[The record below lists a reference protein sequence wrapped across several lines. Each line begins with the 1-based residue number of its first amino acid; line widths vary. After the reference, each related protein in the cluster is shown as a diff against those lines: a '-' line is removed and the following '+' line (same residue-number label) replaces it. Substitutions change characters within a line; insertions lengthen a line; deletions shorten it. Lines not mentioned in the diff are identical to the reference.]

1 MDSNHIEDA
10 SVDNARPTSATA
22 DMLRRALA
30 TDVSH
35 ERDVADHTEVGPVG
49 KARPASAPAARRPA
63 IRPQYRGNESE
74 EMAALRRGDLRL
86 KHVPDNAASIYMTTE
101 ARRAFPRRE
110 DPRPPIK
117 LRDVRH
123 E

>member
-1 MDSNHIEDA
+1 MDSNLIEDA
-10 SVDNARPTSATA
+10 SIDNDRPTSATV

-35 ERDVADHTEVGPVG
+35 ERDVADHTEVGSVG

-63 IRPQYRGNESE
+63 TRPQYRGNESE
-74 EMAALRRGDLRL
+74 EMAALRRGELRL

-110 DPRPPIK
+110 DSRPPIK
-117 LRDVRH
+117 L
-123 E
+123 